1 MKTYLCFYLHSLIS
15 RQEWTITSH
24 PASKLSS
31 GSWKILLGE
40 YFPARSENISHN
52 GCWEIFL
59 SLLTHWTRSVTTAL
73 LNGAWHS
80 GKISAIHS
88 TRTLHI
94 FSKVVGSLTI
104 PLSKLG
110 LSSMCVGQVFQSFL
124 QILCIVLAFFVALIA
139 AVRVYS
145 NSILLSLLT
154 CYLN

>member
-31 GSWKILLGE
+31 GSWKILSEE

-52 GCWEIFL
+52 GCWEIFF
-59 SLLTHWTRSVTTAL
+59 SLLTHWARSVTTAL

-139 AVRVYS
+139 VVRVYS
-145 NSILLSLLT
+145 NSIFLSLLT